1 MKLIRIEIQNF
12 KPFKNLVLPE
22 DGELP
27 EGLILIRGPNSTG
40 KSSIFE
46 AILWA
51 IWGSSAITLNNEDLV
66 NSTSTFCRVQVVFE
80 IAGVRYKIDRSYDHA
95 DKTKVVLYRDSDKGW
110 QRIADKTRTV
120 ESQIN
125 EILHLELDQAL
136 NTLLVRQGEV
146 ARIAVAPPSEL
157 RELLINVYNIE
168 ILQDT
173 EKQLEH
179 LESDLV
185 SRVKALEADYIRP
198 EVLQKQKD
206 EAIARIDGL
215 KQEEKDKTKELG
227 KLKKKLTALP
237 DLKLVDKI
245 DAAIR
250 ELERVA
256 DRLKR
261 ARAEKQ
267 TDLKT
272 AGLPVD
278 DPELIDERHR
288 VLIKQVDTLEKEITA
303 TEDEV
308 DRLNTE
314 AGAIKGINRDLEQ
327 KITLLSKVSDDSD
340 ESLRCPTCSKP
351 LTIDERDQILAGY
364 RGTID
369 DGKKRIKDFESK
381 SRELREEIKAKRK
394 RITSL
399 RSAIEALERAKSRD
413 SQIEPIREQHD
424 RLKDEI
430 RGLYKQLGIEDI
442 SDLLKKHGVGSVSEF
457 KRLSAT
463 FKTKIESI
471 EERLKRITADM
482 TEQQQKVEDVERNI
496 VAMTQLRAEIDSL
509 NDLHAH
515 AQYIRRNLIKGFV
528 ADWVFQKR
536 LVGIIQTATDRY
548 ITEFTN
554 GQYTQIDLVPTKA
567 RGRSG
572 SGLALKIKDIR
583 DDLIK
588 SKEQLSFGDRTA
600 VSLALRL
607 GISRTMS
614 SIRPL
619 KDSPAISPRV
629 RSVLLDEPLAGLDKE
644 RRASVVR
651 NLTNDRG
658 FDQIFLITHTDVSE
672 WDDVSVID
680 VEKSGKAS
688 TATLRRASD

>member
-1 MKLIRIEIQNF
+1 MKIIRIEIQNF
-12 KPFKNLVLPE
+12 KPFKDLVLPE

-51 IWGSSAITLNNEDLV
+51 IWGSSAVTLTNEDLV

-95 DKTKVVLYRDSDKGW
+95 DKTKVVLYRYSDKGW

-185 SRVKALEADYIRP
+185 SRVKALEADFTRP
-198 EVLQKQKD
+198 EILQTQKD
-206 EAIARIDGL
+206 EAITRTEGL
-215 KQEEKDKTKELG
+215 KQEKKDKAKELG
-227 KLKKKLTALP
+227 RLKKQLAGLP

-261 ARAEKQ
+261 ARSEKQ
-267 TDLKT
+267 NDLKT

-278 DPELIDERHR
+278 DAELIDERHR
-288 VLIKQVDTLEKEITA
+288 VLVKQVDSLEKEIA
-303 TEDEV
+303 AAEDEV

-327 KITLLSKVSDDSD
+327 KIKLLSTVSDGSGD
-340 ESLRCPTCSKP
+340 SLRCPTCSKP
-351 LTIDERDQILAGY
+351 LTIDERDQILSGY
-364 RGTID
+364 RGTIE
-369 DGKKRIKDFESK
+369 DGKKQVKDYETK
-381 SRELREEIKAKRK
+381 SRELREEIKTKRK

-413 SQIEPIREQHD
+413 GQIEPIRETHD
-424 RLKDEI
+424 HLKDEI
-430 RGLYKQLGIEDI
+430 RDLYKQLGVEDI
-442 SDLLKKHGVGSVSEF
+442 SDLLKKHSVASASEF

-463 FKTKIESI
+463 YKTKIESI
-471 EERLKRITADM
+471 EERLERITEDM
-482 TEQQQKVEDVERNI
+482 KEQQQKVEELERKI
-496 VAMTQLRAEIDSL
+496 VAMTQLRAEMDSL

-583 DDLIK
+583 DNLIK